1 MTLDLDKILRHE
13 VYIQRLASGELNS
26 AVYPSLA
33 ETMKAVKAILAQHD
47 IVPNI
52 TELNKITRAITEE
65 INSQKGWATLTT
77 SLQSVATYEA
87 AFQAS
92 VLTEAFA
99 HKMNIPSDTSVLR
112 YINKSIMSL
121 ESGSRVDAGIWSQY
135 VKANVDNQANTINK
149 IVINAYGQGKA
160 LNSITKDIQTA
171 FDGVIKRE
179 AESLA
184 RTGFAHYTAQANEA
198 MIQDNKDILSDYY
211 YVVVFDSR
219 LSDVCR
225 NLDLRYNAPG
235 KRFSVGD
242 KSAPFPPLHYRCR
255 TRRIATPKDWEPQ
268 GLKASVGAR
277 EGGKDAFLSRKERAG
292 GKVVKYRG
300 RNDKAFKGKQIKAST
315 GYEAWLKS
323 QPKWFIT
330 ETLGKTR
337 SDLFTSGKYSLKS
350 FTDLTGRTLTL
361 DELMVKGG

>member
-1 MTLDLDKILRHE
+1 MSLDLDKILRHE
-13 VYIQRLASGELNS
+13 IYIQRLASGELNS
-26 AVYPSLA
+26 AVYPSLT
-33 ETMKAVKAILAQHD
+33 ETMKAVKAILAHHD

-52 TELNKITRAITEE
+52 SELNKITRAITEE

-211 YVVVFDSR
+211 YVTVFDNRTSPICIGITKFNKVGNR
-219 LSDVCR
+219 CH
-225 NLDLRYNAPG
+225 
-235 KRFSVGD
+235 VGD
-242 KSAPFPPLHYRCR
+242 KSAPLPPLHRSCR
-255 TRRIATPKDWEPQ
+255 TRRIATPSGWEPS
-268 GLKASVGAR
+268 GLKSSVGSR
-277 EGGKDAFLSRKERAG
+277 RGGKDNFEARKDRSG
-292 GKVVKYRG
+292 GKVIKYRG
-300 RNDKAFKGKQIKAST
+300 KNDKALQGKQISART
-315 GYEAWLKS
+315 TRDEWLKS
-323 QPKWFIT
+323 QSKWFVT
-330 ETLGKTR
+330 DLLGAR
-337 SDLFTSGKYSLKS
+337 RAELFLSGKYSLAS
-350 FTDLTGRTLTL
+350 FSDMTGRPLTI
-361 DELMVKGG
+361 DQIIAREK